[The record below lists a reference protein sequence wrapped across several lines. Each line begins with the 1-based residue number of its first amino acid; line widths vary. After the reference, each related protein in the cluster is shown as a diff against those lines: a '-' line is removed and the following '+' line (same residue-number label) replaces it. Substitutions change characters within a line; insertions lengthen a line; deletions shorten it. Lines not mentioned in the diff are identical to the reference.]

1 MSFVSGVYVKFT
13 KLFHICFAQNIPFVA
28 YLLPD
33 SNDLKIVIQY
43 KSLPRTI
50 DLSEITRCKGFI
62 VAPFDLNNH
71 LPAYLFEPDFLI
83 TSDVTNEQL
92 QVLKEVKLFRDIQ
105 LVETPVQSTTQ
116 DQYIHQVTE
125 GKLRIADGSFEKF
138 VLSRVAVEHMHEGF
152 DPAQFLD
159 FVNQAYP
166 HTLRYVFN
174 IPGVGCWMGAT
185 PEPLISIKGNN
196 IQVTSLAGTQK
207 IDKWPVDDISW
218 GAKELI
224 EQRFVTNYI
233 EEAVRNFGE
242 AEYTIDGPHN
252 FRAANIVHLKTV
264 FNIQSQHIIS
274 RLGDFIQ
281 NIHPTPSVCGLPK
294 LTALSYI
301 KSVEE
306 HSRAYY
312 SGFLGP
318 VNLMEETQL
327 FVNLRCL
334 QWTGEK
340 FIFYAG
346 AGITAGSDASSE
358 WEETNQKLVAM
369 QSVIQQTKQ

>member
-1 MSFVSGVYVKFT
+1 MSFVSGVNVKFT
-13 KLFHICFAQNIPFVA
+13 KLFHICFKQNIPFVA
-28 YLLPD
+28 YLLPG

-50 DLSEITRCKGFI
+50 DLSEVPKCNGFI

-71 LPAYLFEPDFLI
+71 LPAYIFEPDFLL
-83 TSDVTNEQL
+83 TSGVTDEQL
-92 QVLKEVKLFRDIQ
+92 KELEEVNLFRNIHLD
-105 LVETPVQSTTQ
+105 EKPVQSTTQ
-116 DQYIHQVTE
+116 EQYIRQVTE
-125 GKLRIADGSFEKF
+125 GKRKIADGSFEKF
-138 VLSRVAVEHMHEGF
+138 VLSRIAVENVHEGF
-152 DPAQFLD
+152 DPAMFLD
-159 FVNQAYP
+159 LVHKSYP
-166 HTLRYVFN
+166 HTLRYMFN

-185 PEPLISIKGNN
+185 PEPLISIHNNN

-207 IDKWPVDDISW
+207 INNWPVDDISW
-218 GAKELI
+218 GSKELI

-242 AEYTIDGPHN
+242 TDYTIDGPHN
-252 FRAANIVHLKTV
+252 FRAANVVHLKTV
-264 FNIQSQHIIS
+264 FNVQSQHIVS
-274 RLGDFIQ
+274 RLGDFIKE
-281 NIHPTPSVCGLPK
+281 IHPTPSVCGLPK

-334 QWTGEK
+334 QWTGKK
-340 FIFYAG
+340 FVFYAG
-346 AGITAGSDASSE
+346 AGITAGSDPGSE

-369 QSVIQQTKQ
+369 QSIIQQTKE